1 MVGYKNDEYRH
12 FGWATAKLDDI
23 VNFIPA
29 RLTGIL
35 IVAGAFLTGKEY
47 KNSYSIMMRDRKNMQ
62 ARIQAIP
69 RPLWRERWE

>member
-35 IVAGAFLTGKEY
+35 IVAGAF
-47 KNSYSIMMRDRKNMQ
+47 
-62 ARIQAIP
+62 
-69 RPLWRERWE
+69 